1 MSTFDQGGAP
11 CSCKY
16 HANFTFSP
24 IDGAAEKITT
34 LRYRHQEITESLAQ
48 LEARVTE
55 NAAELERM
63 RHSYDQEEDDFQV
76 PVAAEPVTTQITD
89 EDLERELEEIRKLE
103 KKKRALEDRVT
114 GMERDLGGL
123 LR

>member
-1 MSTFDQGGAP
+1 M
-11 CSCKY
+11 
-16 HANFTFSP
+16 
-24 IDGAAEKITT
+24 
-34 LRYRHQEITESLAQ
+34 ESLAQ
-48 LEARVTE
+48 LETRVTE

-63 RHSYDQEEDDFQV
+63 RHSYDQEYDDFQIS
-76 PVAAEPVTTQITD
+76 VAPEPATTQVTD
-89 EDLERELEEIRKLE
+89 EDIERELEEIRELE